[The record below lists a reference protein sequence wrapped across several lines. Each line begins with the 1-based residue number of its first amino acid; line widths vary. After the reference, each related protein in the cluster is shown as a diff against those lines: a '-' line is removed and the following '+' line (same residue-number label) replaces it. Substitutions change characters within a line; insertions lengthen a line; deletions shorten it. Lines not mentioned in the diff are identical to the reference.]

1 MEIRR
6 GGDGREYKVTAD
18 GTWYDSR
25 TADRVVEVL
34 ESMRKLGKR
43 VRIFYTYQ
51 NVEDAQKN
59 GSDFPAGTAWTDIY
73 YVTGRLGRTCGDIKA
88 PILLARSRSIGGV
101 SILEHL
107 IGCIMTTDGGVW
119 YKMDGF
125 KFPLWRIVR
134 RVLDG
139 KTFHCLEY
147 KTDGMD
153 AYKEFGRFDGE
164 AGAVKLRDYMTG
176 KRFTLGGR

>member
-6 GGDGREYKVTAD
+6 GSDGREYKVTAD

-25 TADRVVEVL
+25 TADRVIEVL
-34 ESMRKLGKR
+34 ESMRKLGRR
-43 VRIFYTYQ
+43 VRIFYAYQ
-51 NVEDAQKN
+51 NAEDVPVN
-59 GSDFPAGTAWTDIY
+59 GSDFPVGTAWTDIY
-73 YVTGRLGRTCGDIKA
+73 AVTGRLGRTCGNIKE
-88 PILLARSRSIGGV
+88 PILIASSRATGGV
-101 SILEHL
+101 CILDYL

-134 RVLDG
+134 RVSDG
-139 KTFHCLEY
+139 KTFHFLEY
-147 KTDGMD
+147 RTDSMD
-153 AYKEFGRFDGE
+153 TYREFRRFDSE
-164 AGAVKLRDYMTG
+164 AGAVRLRNYMTG

>member
-34 ESMRKLGKR
+34 EALRKLGKR
-43 VRIFYTYQ
+43 VRIFYAYQ
-51 NVEDAQKN
+51 NMEDAQKN
-59 GSDFPAGTAWTDIY
+59 GSDFPVGTAWTDIY
-73 YVTGRLGRTCGDIKA
+73 DVTGRLERTCGSIKA
-88 PILLARSRSIGGV
+88 PILRANSMALGGV
-101 SILEHL
+101 CILDYL

-134 RVLDG
+134 RVSHG
-139 KTFHCLEY
+139 KTFHFLEY
-147 KTDGMD
+147 KTGSMD
-153 AYKEFGRFDGE
+153 TYKEFRRFDSE